1 MGIYSWQLQQRHS
14 FKMSS
19 TMVGLSSPTTLIW
32 WRTAFF
38 TLTVTAFRITS
49 KNSVLYFIVLVDISD
64 NIWHLTRMEI
74 CPLLLLSPS
83 APTRGA
89 APFWDKSLKTCL
101 VSLCDKFEPIVLE
114 GQLCFS
120 LNLSQSGGKPTKS
133 GKTKGLFLL
142 LDPNQIN
149 TTDWWESRRL
159 EERGAIFQGLHP
171 YTCTA
176 HHIWT
181 RILWDKGFQENDW
194 DNKLQAPIEM
204 PCPQQRG
211 MSDSEELGS
220 NSNEMPMY
228 SMGSA
233 DWPGPK

>member
-1 MGIYSWQLQQRHS
+1 MKEFYEATQLRVWEYTAGNFNKGTASRCHRQWLAFLHQQHWSGEELPFSLWLWQRSGYDKDGNL
-14 FKMSS
+14 
-19 TMVGLSSPTTLIW
+19 P
-32 WRTAFF
+32 
-38 TLTVTAFRITS
+38 
-49 KNSVLYFIVLVDISD
+49 
-64 NIWHLTRMEI
+64 
-74 CPLLLLSPS
+74 PS

-89 APFWDKSLKTCL
+89 APFWDKNDLSLKTCL

-114 GQLCFS
+114 GQLCVS
-120 LNLSQSGGKPTKS
+120 LDLSQSGGKPTKS